1 MQRTYLKHTQTSAG
15 LTAEELARLKRLP
28 GVIAEKFHTLKEF
41 IKLGVKCVAGN
52 DAGLPQTGFG
62 QLWKELDSLICGG
75 MTPMQAIV
83 SATKTAA
90 EAMNLEN
97 TIGSIRA
104 GKQADLLV
112 VEDNPIEDIRAL
124 EKIRMVMQAGQIVTR
139 S

>member
-1 MQRTYLKHTQTSAG
+1 
-15 LTAEELARLKRLP
+15 
-28 GVIAEKFHTLKEF
+28 
-41 IKLGVKCVAGN
+41 
-52 DAGLPQTGFG
+52 
-62 QLWKELDSLICGG
+62 

-97 TIGSIRA
+97 TIGSMRA

-112 VEDNPIEDIRAL
+112 VEDNPIDDIRAL
-124 EKIRMVMQAGQIVTR
+124 EKIRMVMKAGQIVYEST